1 MAETQTKWIGLPTPE
16 PVTDL
21 QRAHLT
27 VSVIVHILCTAAA
40 VSNIV
45 TFTRSTELRLGPTK
59 WHNWI
64 ILYITVADLL
74 LNVFQF
80 AAVLHQI
87 SHGGWYL
94 SDTWC
99 QFQGFTSALAGFM
112 SVNGVFLLTQERTLT
127 ILWQKQWTAVHT
139 VAGFVQYLSLVRVY
153 ILETAT
159 CLLDKKV
166 GFTVVQIVSVH
177 NTVEGHGTPPSFSS
191 PPPPAFLTL
200 APLCGPL
207 DGGVLRPQNNVILL
221 RRVSSFV
228 AGFGLLTNVS
238 VLATYGMIWYSV
250 RKAARTVM
258 WLKAKNNH
266 KAKTTMNKSGS
277 RSSSTHKLSA
287 ARLGPPEFGNIK
299 RSMTNLRE
307 DRGTSAHSVTRQHED
322 VVEAAATAKT
332 AKESASNFKLENE
345 IAAKSTVVVFA
356 FIIGWLPT
364 IGKILTTVITAKPVS
379 RRYDMSAALTAISP
393 GFFNPMVNILMD
405 TRWRTA
411 TKQLLQDIRHGFKK
425 LSPWKGELPSEC

>member
-1 MAETQTKWIGLPTPE
+1 MSETQIKWIGLPIPE

-21 QRAHLT
+21 QRVHLT
-27 VSVIVHILCTAAA
+27 VSVIVHILCTTAA

-139 VAGFVQYLSLVRVY
+139 VAGFAQCMILS
-153 ILETAT
+153 IT
-159 CLLDKKV
+159 CACLYFGDGNLFARQES
-166 GFTVVQIVSVH
+166 GIYC
-177 NTVEGHGTPPSFSS
+177 S
-191 PPPPAFLTL
+191 P
-200 APLCGPL
+200 
-207 DGGVLRPQNNVILL
+207 DYGGVLRPQNNVILL

-250 RKAARTVM
+250 RKTARTVM

-277 RSSSTHKLSA
+277 GSSSTHKLSA
-287 ARLGPPEFGNIK
+287 ARLGPPELGNIK
-299 RSMTNLRE
+299 RSMTNLRD

-332 AKESASNFKLENE
+332 AKESASKFKLENE
-345 IAAKSTVVVFA
+345 IAAKSTVVVLA

-364 IGKILTTVITAKPVS
+364 IGKIITTVITAKPVS